1 MFKFTPALAHG
12 TPKHLLC
19 LGAHSDDIEIGCGGA
34 LLRLTQEHPGLT
46 VDWVVL
52 SGSGVRAAEAQASAE
67 HFLQH
72 AGQANIRL
80 QTFQDGF
87 FPYTGAE
94 IKGYFEQLKR
104 EINPDLIF
112 THCRHDFHQDHRVVN
127 ELTWNTFRDHLILE
141 YEIPKYDGDLQ
152 SPNLFIQLDRAI
164 CQQKIDY
171 LMQHF
176 ATQTNRY
183 WFTPET
189 FSSVMRL
196 RGIESRAPEGYAE
209 GFYCRKVVV

>member
-1 MFKFTPALAHG
+1 MFKFTLTNSHD
-12 TPKHLLC
+12 TPKHILC

-34 LLRLTQEHPGLT
+34 ILRLTQMYPELSI
-46 VDWVVL
+46 DWVVL
-52 SGSGVRAAEAQASAE
+52 SATGARAAEAEASAAD
-67 HFLQH
+67 FLHH
-72 AGQANIRL
+72 AGQAQIRL
-80 QTFQDGF
+80 QSFQDGF
-87 FPYTGAE
+87 FPYKGAE
-94 IKGYFEQLKR
+94 IKLFFERLKR

-112 THCRHDFHQDHRVVN
+112 THCRHDLHQDHRVVT

-141 YEIPKYDGDLQ
+141 YEIPKYDGDLK
-152 SPNLFIQLDRAI
+152 SPNFFIHLDKAI
-164 CQQKIDY
+164 CQQKTDY

-196 RGIESRAPEGYAE
+196 RGVESRAPEGYAE
-209 GFYCRKVVV
+209 GFYCHKLVL

>member
-1 MFKFTPALAHG
+1 MFKFTPTDSHEA
-12 TPKHLLC
+12 PKHILC

-34 LLRLTQEHPGLT
+34 LLRLTQAYPDLCI
-46 VDWVVL
+46 DWVVL
-52 SGSGVRAAEAQASAE
+52 SATGERAVEAQASADQ
-67 HFLQH
+67 FLQH
-72 AGQANIRL
+72 ARQARVRL

-87 FPYTGAE
+87 FPYIGGE
-94 IKGYFEQLKR
+94 IKGYVEMLKR
-104 EINPDLIF
+104 ELNPDIIF

-127 ELTWNTFRDHLILE
+127 ELTWSTFRDHFILE
-141 YEIPKYDGDLQ
+141 YEIPKYDGDLKA
-152 SPNLFIQLDRAI
+152 PNVFIQLDRDT

-189 FSSVMRL
+189 FRSVMRL
-196 RGIESRAPEGYAE
+196 RGVESKAPEGYAE
-209 GFYCRKVVV
+209 GFYCRKLVI

>member
-1 MFKFTPALAHG
+1 MFTLSLTNAHAA
-12 TPKHLLC
+12 PKSILC

-34 LLRLTQEHPGLT
+34 ILRLTQSYPDLT
-46 VDWVVL
+46 VYWVVL
-52 SGSGVRAAEAQASAE
+52 SATDERATEAKASAAD
-67 HFLQH
+67 FLQY
-72 AGQANIRL
+72 AGQAQVKL
-80 QTFQDGF
+80 YTFQDGF
-87 FPYTGAE
+87 FPYIGGE
-94 IKGYFEQLKR
+94 IKGCFEALKR

-112 THCRHDFHQDHRVVN
+112 THCRHDLHQDHRVVT

-152 SPNLFIQLDRAI
+152 SPNFFVHLDQAT
-164 CQQKIDY
+164 CQQKTHF

-196 RGIESRAPEGYAE
+196 RGVESRAPEGYAE
-209 GFYCRKVVV
+209 GFYCRKTVI